1 MSAANL
7 ARGSGLIEV
16 LIALVIMSVGLLGL
30 ASLQVS
36 SMQRLQQARHQEAVT
51 AALDD
56 LCGRIL
62 ANASLAKDG
71 LFTFTNLANASA
83 PSKDNNCIANNN
95 CTAQQQ
101 ALNELASWYALAT
114 TNIPALRFAIS
125 TASSATS
132 VSGAR
137 VTLNLTW
144 DAELT
149 GNGSAECSDESHRC
163 VESQLWIF

>member
-30 ASLQVS
+30 ASLQVA
-36 SMQRLQQARHQEAVT
+36 SMQRLQQARQQEAVT

-56 LCGRIL
+56 LSGRIL
-62 ANASLAKDG
+62 ANANLAKKG
-71 LFTFTNLANASA
+71 LFTYSNLAGDSA
-83 PSKDNNCIANNN
+83 PSKNNNCIANSN
-95 CTAQQQ
+95 CTTEQQ
-101 ALNELASWYALAT
+101 ALNELASWYTLAT
-114 TNIPALRFAIS
+114 TSIPALRFAI
-125 TASSATS
+125 TTDPSSTS

-149 GNGSAECSDESHRC
+149 GSGSADCSDESHHC

>member
-95 CTAQQQ
+95 CTTQQQ
-101 ALNELASWYALAT
+101 ALNA
-114 TNIPALRFAIS
+114 FA
-125 TASSATS
+125 A
-132 VSGAR
+132 V
-137 VTLNLTW
+137 
-144 DAELT
+144 
-149 GNGSAECSDESHRC
+149 
-163 VESQLWIF
+163 